1 MTASGQTVTPL
12 MLDLNGDGVHT
23 VSISAG
29 VQFDLTASGQAHH
42 VGWVSATDGFLAL
55 DRNHDGIINDGSELF
70 GQATKL
76 ADGTLAKDGFQAL
89 ASLDTNGDGVVN
101 ALDAGFKDLS
111 VWVDA
116 NQDGV
121 TQSGELHD
129 MASLGIVQLDLSAH
143 DTSKFDNGNWIGL
156 DSTYTT
162 SDGHTHGLSDVWLQI
177 NEGLSQTLDLS
188 KIDHTAVPAG
198 SLAQIDASGNGHAD
212 TVLVTPDDVEKF
224 GKLDLII
231 NDQTGAGHV
240 QMMINGDANDVVNPL
255 TTQPEQWAET
265 GTTQVDGETYQIFTH
280 DNLQLLVGHKPV
292 DPHQT

>member
-1 MTASGQTVTPL
+1 M
-12 MLDLNGDGVHT
+12 
-23 VSISAG
+23 
-29 VQFDLTASGQAHH
+29 
-42 VGWVSATDGFLAL
+42 
-55 DRNHDGIINDGSELF
+55 
-70 GQATKL
+70 
-76 ADGTLAKDGFQAL
+76 
-89 ASLDTNGDGVVN
+89 
-101 ALDAGFKDLS
+101 
-111 VWVDA
+111 
-116 NQDGV
+116 
-121 TQSGELHD
+121 
-129 MASLGIVQLDLSAH
+129 
-143 DTSKFDNGNWIGL
+143 
-156 DSTYTT
+156 
-162 SDGHTHGLSDVWLQI
+162 WLQI